1 MTGRWCTFE
10 LNHIRWCVLWLGA
23 LCVCMCMCS
32 TAIADVTKRD
42 YESRQSSYS
51 CNAHTLTPSI
61 AHFNAQY
68 NVQITSCC
76 PYNKFILIR
85 IVCFFSTLLLL
96 LLFQSVRCSAHVF
109 LFTHFYLVVLHS
121 VVLLVVQQQLFSF
134 FLAAQ
139 LFTCKL
145 FFWLTALFTFTSY
158 LVQLVVVFRFVVAVS
173 IMASLCLFLT
183 LLITV
188 A

>member
-1 MTGRWCTFE
+1 MVHVRIKSYPLVCA
-10 LNHIRWCVLWLGA
+10 LARCSVCV
-23 LCVCMCMCS
+23 CMCS

-109 LFTHFYLVVLHS
+109 LFAHFYLVVLHS
-121 VVLLVVQQQLFSF
+121 VVLLVVQ
-134 FLAAQ
+134 
-139 LFTCKL
+139 
-145 FFWLTALFTFTSY
+145 
-158 LVQLVVVFRFVVAVS
+158 
-173 IMASLCLFLT
+173 
-183 LLITV
+183 
-188 A
+188 